1 MIKLF
6 FGLLFFCTVTTQALA
21 AGQDAGMDASSPLS
35 NDAERNRIESERAL
49 AEAAYQRQEAVC
61 YERFAVTDCIR
72 QLRRSRREVFDRLRL
87 QEIEINAA
95 ERKRKALD
103 QLERIKEK
111 SSDERLAE
119 DALKRVEARAAQQER
134 EQSAAQKT
142 NASGEKKQLP
152 AASPQALD
160 QGLTPGEIAKNRSQY
175 KAKLKEVEENR
186 IDRLKST
193 SEKTDSSK
201 KTLPKYP

>member
-6 FGLLFFCTVTTQALA
+6 LGLLFFCAVTTQALA
-21 AGQDAGMDASSPLS
+21 AGQDVGIEASSPLS

-49 AEAAYQRQEAVC
+49 AEAAYQRQETVC

-134 EQSAAQKT
+134 EQSAVQKT

-175 KAKLKEVEENR
+175 KAKLKEAEENR
-186 IDRLKST
+186 IDRLKSN